1 MVRAVLEAS
10 AAANRTVNVNV
21 RWLRWFPGGFG
32 ATNRW
37 GVTNDMTPLMI
48 AAAKGF
54 LSCVKLLLVAGADS
68 MIQNDDDEH
77 RTALFYAV
85 LNNHPEIVKLLL
97 GAQDTADDEPKPV
110 NTPEFNLTLEQYRL
124 IYEENRRSLMTVFLT
139 GKEKYRR
146 KSLFDIA
153 AERENYDKTLKIL
166 LRAGQLG
173 VPGVILARGDG
184 FPGSELLR
192 HLLSTHGNSALVN
205 ASQRNRTENMRVLL
219 DAFQYAGA
227 FQYEVLQSGD
237 DAFVA
242 ATKNGKIEA
251 MKLLLDRGLV
261 DLMATSKPFDRT
273 PLHHACAGQDLRAVA
288 FLLESGRISS
298 EGIEAK
304 DRQGNTP
311 LLVAVKHYNIH
322 GVLRGLS
329 NVAGN
334 EILRRLLAF
343 PADIYAVNNNR
354 EGLFQHIPSVFSIAQ
369 AIQNPRVVATIQG
382 LLQERYPGLDV
393 RTLDG
398 RPRATGLV
406 RQRSLASAEAGPS
419 AQAPRLEDDAMQE

>member
-1 MVRAVLEAS
+1 MLRAVIEAS
-10 AAANRTVNVNV
+10 AAAERPVNVDV
-21 RWLRWFPGGFG
+21 KWGRWFPGGFM
-32 ATNRW
+32 NNSRW
-37 GVTNDMTPLMI
+37 GITNDMTPLMI

-54 LSCVKLLLVAGADS
+54 LSSVKLLLVSGANS
-68 MIQNDDDEH
+68 MIENDVNEQ

-85 LNNHPEIVKLLL
+85 LNNHPEVVKLLL
-97 GAQDTADDEPKPV
+97 GAQDTADDEPMPV
-110 NTPEFNLTLEQYRL
+110 NTPEFNLTLEQYRP
-124 IYEENRRSLMTVFLT
+124 IYEANRRSLRNVFLT

-153 AERENYDKTLKIL
+153 AERENYDKTLKTL

-173 VPGVILARGDG
+173 
-184 FPGSELLR
+184 GSELLR
-192 HLLSTHGNSALVN
+192 GLLSTHGNTALVN

-219 DAFQYAGA
+219 DAFQYVGGSV
-227 FQYEVLQSGD
+227 QYEVLQSGD

-273 PLHHACAGQDLRAVA
+273 PLHHACAGQDLRTVA
-288 FLLESGRISS
+288 FLLEGGRISS

-304 DRQGNTP
+304 DRQGNSP
-311 LLVAVKHYNIH
+311 LLVAVKHYDIH

-329 NVAGN
+329 NATGN

-354 EGLFQHIPSVFSIAQ
+354 EGLYQQIPSVFRIAS
-369 AIQNPRVVATIQG
+369 AIQNPRIIATFQG
-382 LLQERYPGLDV
+382 ILQERYPGLDV

-419 AQAPRLEDDAMQE
+419 TQAPRVENDGVEE